1 MTTPFEVYSRP
12 RDDAISAAV
21 LGLMALAALFP
32 VRGVDIN
39 PTWWWLPFAGLFA
52 AVAWSYGRR
61 ALRPARLVVVHPWG
75 IVVDGR
81 REIPRDQLVGVA
93 VKSWRTWMVV
103 VQVREPGAPTERLRA
118 VEVLT
123 TSDVQEARATANAI
137 HALGVPMPAPAN
149 APANGPS

>member
-52 AVAWSYGRR
+52 AVAWS
-61 ALRPARLVVVHPWG
+61 
-75 IVVDGR
+75 
-81 REIPRDQLVGVA
+81 
-93 VKSWRTWMVV
+93 
-103 VQVREPGAPTERLRA
+103 
-118 VEVLT
+118 
-123 TSDVQEARATANAI
+123 
-137 HALGVPMPAPAN
+137 
-149 APANGPS
+149 